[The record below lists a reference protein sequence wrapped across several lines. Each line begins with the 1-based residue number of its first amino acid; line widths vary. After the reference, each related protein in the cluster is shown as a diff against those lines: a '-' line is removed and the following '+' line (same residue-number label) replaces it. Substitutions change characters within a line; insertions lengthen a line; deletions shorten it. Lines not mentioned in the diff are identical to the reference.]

1 MVVDTAVS
9 NQDEGQRCAGTPLRG
24 LTAPVPDARQHV
36 PLEEQIN
43 NDSRPTAVNGTTDK
57 VPPNEKKTHMM
68 VLRQDGGGRLLKA

>member
-43 NDSRPTAVNGTTDK
+43 YDSRPTAVNGTTDK
-57 VPPNEKKTHMM
+57 VPPNEKNPHLM
-68 VLRQDGGGRLLKA
+68 VLRQYDGGRLLNA